1 MNDIILLKGNCD
13 MKKIFILILCLILMS
28 CSKPVENNV
37 LNYSEFKENMTSK
50 FGSDDVVLS
59 CFVIEDKNVMSDEII
74 IDIYPKE
81 DDYYVYISKDEFVV
95 PNLGKLNEDE
105 LLPSIRVL
113 AQDIKISAM
122 TIKKA
127 YDELEK
133 EGYLKSI
140 QGKGTFVAPKN
151 TELAKEQ
158 AQKDIEK
165 YIEKIVSISNR
176 FQIDENDVIEMFKII
191 YGEDK

>member
-1 MNDIILLKGNCD
+1 MKMIISNSSSVPIYEQI
-13 MKKIFILILCLILMS
+13 KKTIINQILEGEL
-28 CSKPVENNV
+28 
-37 LNYSEFKENMTSK
+37 
-50 FGSDDVVLS
+50 D
-59 CFVIEDKNVMSDEII
+59 
-74 IDIYPKE
+74 
-81 DDYYVYISKDEFVV
+81 
-95 PNLGKLNEDE
+95 EDE

-151 TELAKEQ
+151 TEIAKEQ
-158 AQKDIEK
+158 AQKDIED
-165 YIEKIVSISNR
+165 YIEKIVAISNR
-176 FQIDENDVIEMFKII
+176 FEIDENDVIEMFKLI

>member
-1 MNDIILLKGNCD
+1 MIISNSSSVPIYEQI
-13 MKKIFILILCLILMS
+13 KKSIINQIL
-28 CSKPVENNV
+28 EG
-37 LNYSEFKENMTSK
+37 E
-50 FGSDDVVLS
+50 
-59 CFVIEDKNVMSDEII
+59 
-74 IDIYPKE
+74 
-81 DDYYVYISKDEFVV
+81 
-95 PNLGKLNEDE
+95 LNEDE

-158 AQKDIEK
+158 AQKDIEN
-165 YIEKIVSISNR
+165 YIEKIVDISNR
-176 FQIDENDVIEMFKII
+176 FEIDENDVIEMFKMI
-191 YGEDK
+191 YGENNNIWQKIQ

>member
-1 MNDIILLKGNCD
+1 MKMIISNSSSVPIYEQIKESIINQ
-13 MKKIFILILCLILMS
+13 ILDG
-28 CSKPVENNV
+28 E
-37 LNYSEFKENMTSK
+37 
-50 FGSDDVVLS
+50 
-59 CFVIEDKNVMSDEII
+59 
-74 IDIYPKE
+74 
-81 DDYYVYISKDEFVV
+81 
-95 PNLGKLNEDE
+95 LNEDE

-113 AQDIKISAM
+113 AQEIKISVM

-158 AQKDIEK
+158 AQKEIEK
-165 YIEKIVSISNR
+165 YIEKIVSISNK
-176 FQIDENDVIEMFKII
+176 FEIDENDIIEIFKMI
-191 YGEDK
+191 YKEDK

>member
-1 MNDIILLKGNCD
+1 MKMIISNSSSVPIYEQI
-13 MKKIFILILCLILMS
+13 KKSIINQIL
-28 CSKPVENNV
+28 EG
-37 LNYSEFKENMTSK
+37 E
-50 FGSDDVVLS
+50 
-59 CFVIEDKNVMSDEII
+59 
-74 IDIYPKE
+74 
-81 DDYYVYISKDEFVV
+81 
-95 PNLGKLNEDE
+95 LNEDE

-113 AQDIKISAM
+113 AGDIKISAM

-158 AQKDIEK
+158 AQKDIEM
-165 YIEKIVSISNR
+165 YMEKIVDISNR
-176 FQIDENDVIEMFKII
+176 FGIDENDVIEMFKMF
-191 YGEDK
+191 YREEM

>member
-1 MNDIILLKGNCD
+1 MN
-13 MKKIFILILCLILMS
+13 
-28 CSKPVENNV
+28 
-37 LNYSEFKENMTSK
+37 
-50 FGSDDVVLS
+50 
-59 CFVIEDKNVMSDEII
+59 
-74 IDIYPKE
+74 
-81 DDYYVYISKDEFVV
+81 ISKSSSIPIYEAIKKSII
-95 PNLGKLNEDE
+95 NQILEGKLNEDE

>member
-1 MNDIILLKGNCD
+1 MKMIISNSSSVPIYEQI
-13 MKKIFILILCLILMS
+13 KKSIINQIL
-28 CSKPVENNV
+28 EG
-37 LNYSEFKENMTSK
+37 E
-50 FGSDDVVLS
+50 
-59 CFVIEDKNVMSDEII
+59 
-74 IDIYPKE
+74 
-81 DDYYVYISKDEFVV
+81 
-95 PNLGKLNEDE
+95 LNEDE

-158 AQKDIEK
+158 AQKDIEN
-165 YIEKIVSISNR
+165 YIEKIVAISNR
-176 FQIDENDVIEMFKII
+176 FEIDENDVIEMFKMI

>member
-1 MNDIILLKGNCD
+1 MKMIISNSSSVPIYEQI
-13 MKKIFILILCLILMS
+13 KKSIINQIL
-28 CSKPVENNV
+28 EG
-37 LNYSEFKENMTSK
+37 E
-50 FGSDDVVLS
+50 
-59 CFVIEDKNVMSDEII
+59 
-74 IDIYPKE
+74 
-81 DDYYVYISKDEFVV
+81 
-95 PNLGKLNEDE
+95 LNEDE

-113 AQDIKISAM
+113 ARDIKISAM

-158 AQKDIEK
+158 AQKDIEN
-165 YIEKIVSISNR
+165 YIEKIVAISNR
-176 FQIDENDVIEMFKII
+176 FEIDENDVIEMFKMI

>member
-1 MNDIILLKGNCD
+1 MKMIISNSSSVPIYEQI
-13 MKKIFILILCLILMS
+13 KKSIINQILEGELQ
-28 CSKPVENNV
+28 
-37 LNYSEFKENMTSK
+37 
-50 FGSDDVVLS
+50 
-59 CFVIEDKNVMSDEII
+59 
-74 IDIYPKE
+74 
-81 DDYYVYISKDEFVV
+81 
-95 PNLGKLNEDE
+95 EDE

-127 YDELEK
+127 YDELEE
-133 EGYLKSI
+133 EGYIKSI

-165 YIEKIVSISNR
+165 YIEKIVAISNR
-176 FQIDENDVIEMFKII
+176 FEIDENDVVEMFKII
-191 YGEDK
+191 YREEQ

>member
-1 MNDIILLKGNCD
+1 MKMIISNSSSVPIYEQI
-13 MKKIFILILCLILMS
+13 KKSIINQILEGEL
-28 CSKPVENNV
+28 NV
-37 LNYSEFKENMTSK
+37 
-50 FGSDDVVLS
+50 
-59 CFVIEDKNVMSDEII
+59 
-74 IDIYPKE
+74 
-81 DDYYVYISKDEFVV
+81 
-95 PNLGKLNEDE
+95 DE

-113 AQDIKISAM
+113 AGDIKISAM

-151 TELAKEQ
+151 TQLAKEQ
-158 AQKDIEK
+158 AQKDIEN
-165 YIEKIVSISNR
+165 YIEKIVAISNR
-176 FQIDENDVIEMFKII
+176 FNIDENDVIEMFKMI

>member
-1 MNDIILLKGNCD
+1 MAHFYFMRSESFKKYIDKCYILLYTVKQGGDN
-13 MKKIFILILCLILMS
+13 MKMIISNSSSVPIYEQIKKSIINQIL
-28 CSKPVENNV
+28 EG
-37 LNYSEFKENMTSK
+37 E
-50 FGSDDVVLS
+50 
-59 CFVIEDKNVMSDEII
+59 
-74 IDIYPKE
+74 
-81 DDYYVYISKDEFVV
+81 
-95 PNLGKLNEDE
+95 LNEDE

-158 AQKDIEK
+158 AQRDIET
-165 YIEKIVSISNR
+165 YIEKIVAISKR
-176 FQIDENDVIEMFKII
+176 FDIGEEDIIEMFKMF
-191 YGEDK
+191 YREEE

>member
-1 MNDIILLKGNCD
+1 MKMIISNSSSIPIYEQIKNSIINQILEGELK
-13 MKKIFILILCLILMS
+13 
-28 CSKPVENNV
+28 E
-37 LNYSEFKENMTSK
+37 
-50 FGSDDVVLS
+50 
-59 CFVIEDKNVMSDEII
+59 DEI
-74 IDIYPKE
+74 
-81 DDYYVYISKDEFVV
+81 
-95 PNLGKLNEDE
+95 
-105 LLPSIRVL
+105 LPSIRVL

-151 TELAKEQ
+151 TEIAKEQ

-165 YIEKIVSISNR
+165 HMEKIVTISNR
-176 FQIDENDVIEMFKII
+176 FNIDKNDVIEMLKFI
-191 YGEDK
+191 YEEGN

>member
-1 MNDIILLKGNCD
+1 MKMIISNSSSIPIYEQI
-13 MKKIFILILCLILMS
+13 KKSIINQIL
-28 CSKPVENNV
+28 EG
-37 LNYSEFKENMTSK
+37 E
-50 FGSDDVVLS
+50 
-59 CFVIEDKNVMSDEII
+59 
-74 IDIYPKE
+74 
-81 DDYYVYISKDEFVV
+81 
-95 PNLGKLNEDE
+95 LNEDE

-151 TELAKEQ
+151 TGLAKEQ

-165 YIEKIVSISNR
+165 YIEKIVAISVR
-176 FQIDENDVIEMFKII
+176 FEIDENDVIEMFKMI
-191 YGEDK
+191 YGEGK

>member
-1 MNDIILLKGNCD
+1 MKMIISNSSSIPIYEQI
-13 MKKIFILILCLILMS
+13 KKSIINQILEGEL
-28 CSKPVENNV
+28 E
-37 LNYSEFKENMTSK
+37 
-50 FGSDDVVLS
+50 
-59 CFVIEDKNVMSDEII
+59 
-74 IDIYPKE
+74 
-81 DDYYVYISKDEFVV
+81 
-95 PNLGKLNEDE
+95 EDE

-113 AQDIKISAM
+113 AGDIKISAM

-158 AQKDIEK
+158 AQKDIEM
-165 YIEKIVSISNR
+165 YMEKIVDISNR
-176 FQIDENDVIEMFKII
+176 FDIDENDVIEMFKMF
-191 YGEDK
+191 YREEM

>member
-1 MNDIILLKGNCD
+1 MKMIISNSSSVPIYEQI
-13 MKKIFILILCLILMS
+13 KKTIINQILEGEL
-28 CSKPVENNV
+28 
-37 LNYSEFKENMTSK
+37 
-50 FGSDDVVLS
+50 D
-59 CFVIEDKNVMSDEII
+59 
-74 IDIYPKE
+74 
-81 DDYYVYISKDEFVV
+81 
-95 PNLGKLNEDE
+95 EDE

-151 TELAKEQ
+151 TDIAKEQ
-158 AQKDIEK
+158 AQKDIED
-165 YIEKIVSISNR
+165 YIEKIVAISNR
-176 FQIDENDVIEMFKII
+176 FEIDENDVIEMFKLI

>member
-1 MNDIILLKGNCD
+1 MKMIISNSSSVPIYEQI
-13 MKKIFILILCLILMS
+13 KKSIINQIL
-28 CSKPVENNV
+28 EG
-37 LNYSEFKENMTSK
+37 E
-50 FGSDDVVLS
+50 LS
-59 CFVIEDKNVMSDEII
+59 
-74 IDIYPKE
+74 
-81 DDYYVYISKDEFVV
+81 
-95 PNLGKLNEDE
+95 EDE
-105 LLPSIRVL
+105 VLPSIRVL

-127 YDELEK
+127 YDELER

-165 YIEKIVSISNR
+165 YIEKIVDISNR
-176 FQIDENDVIEMFKII
+176 FDIDENDVIGMFKMF
-191 YGEDK
+191 YGEEQ

>member
-1 MNDIILLKGNCD
+1 MKMIISNSSSIPIYEQI
-13 MKKIFILILCLILMS
+13 KKSIINQILEGEL
-28 CSKPVENNV
+28 E
-37 LNYSEFKENMTSK
+37 
-50 FGSDDVVLS
+50 
-59 CFVIEDKNVMSDEII
+59 
-74 IDIYPKE
+74 
-81 DDYYVYISKDEFVV
+81 
-95 PNLGKLNEDE
+95 EDE

-113 AQDIKISAM
+113 AGDIKISAM

-158 AQKDIEK
+158 AQKDIEN
-165 YIEKIVSISNR
+165 YIEKIVAISNR
-176 FQIDENDVIEMFKII
+176 FEIDENDVIEMFKMF
-191 YGEDK
+191 YKEGK

>member
-1 MNDIILLKGNCD
+1 MKMIISNSSSIPIYEQI
-13 MKKIFILILCLILMS
+13 KKSIINQIL
-28 CSKPVENNV
+28 EG
-37 LNYSEFKENMTSK
+37 E
-50 FGSDDVVLS
+50 
-59 CFVIEDKNVMSDEII
+59 
-74 IDIYPKE
+74 
-81 DDYYVYISKDEFVV
+81 
-95 PNLGKLNEDE
+95 LNEDE

-158 AQKDIEK
+158 AQKDIEM
-165 YIEKIVSISNR
+165 YMEKIIDISNR
-176 FQIDENDVIEMFKII
+176 FDIDDNDVIEMFKIL
-191 YGEDK
+191 YREEL

>member
-1 MNDIILLKGNCD
+1 MCIFDMGN
-13 MKKIFILILCLILMS
+13 KFSSEYKLTIAALC
-28 CSKPVENNV
+28 
-37 LNYSEFKENMTSK
+37 
-50 FGSDDVVLS
+50 
-59 CFVIEDKNVMSDEII
+59 
-74 IDIYPKE
+74 
-81 DDYYVYISKDEFVV
+81 
-95 PNLGKLNEDE
+95 
-105 LLPSIRVL
+105 
-113 AQDIKISAM
+113 
-122 TIKKA
+122 
-127 YDELEK
+127 DELEK

>member
-1 MNDIILLKGNCD
+1 MKMIISNSSSVPIYEQI
-13 MKKIFILILCLILMS
+13 KKSIINQILEGEL
-28 CSKPVENNV
+28 NV
-37 LNYSEFKENMTSK
+37 
-50 FGSDDVVLS
+50 
-59 CFVIEDKNVMSDEII
+59 
-74 IDIYPKE
+74 
-81 DDYYVYISKDEFVV
+81 
-95 PNLGKLNEDE
+95 DE

-113 AQDIKISAM
+113 AGDIKISAM

-151 TELAKEQ
+151 TELEKEQ

-165 YIEKIVSISNR
+165 YIEKIVDISNR
-176 FQIDENDVIEMFKII
+176 FEINENDVIEMFKMF
-191 YGEDK
+191 YREEM